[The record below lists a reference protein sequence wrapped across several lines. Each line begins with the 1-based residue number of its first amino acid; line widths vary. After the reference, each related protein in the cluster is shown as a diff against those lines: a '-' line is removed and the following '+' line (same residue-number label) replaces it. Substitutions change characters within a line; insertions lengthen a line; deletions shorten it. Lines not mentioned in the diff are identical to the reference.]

1 MQIFGVVKELMNHH
15 PHTYGLI
22 MGGTNRQEEAKKI
35 AKGVNLIVATPGR
48 SFTLSVIFNVLN
60 IFRCNRL
67 LDHLQNTN
75 HFMYKNLQCLII
87 DEADRILDIGF
98 EEEMKQIV
106 KLLPS
111 K

>member
-48 SFTLSVIFNVLN
+48 LFTYINNICRSNNCIMLS
-60 IFRCNRL
+60 
-67 LDHLQNTN
+67 
-75 HFMYKNLQCLII
+75 I
-87 DEADRILDIGF
+87 DC
-98 EEEMKQIV
+98 
-106 KLLPS
+106 
-111 K
+111 